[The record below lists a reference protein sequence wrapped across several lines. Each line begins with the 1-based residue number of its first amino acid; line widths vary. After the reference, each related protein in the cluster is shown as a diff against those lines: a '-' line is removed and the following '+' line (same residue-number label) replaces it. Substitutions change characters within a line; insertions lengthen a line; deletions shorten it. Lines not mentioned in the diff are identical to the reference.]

1 MKKILLVFD
10 SHHYPQSLLDFVVNL
25 HQLKP
30 LSLTAVF
37 LSPMDFSALWAFPI
51 VPGSAGPYIAGQD
64 DVALDEKKMHEHIQR
79 FEATCLKNDITFR
92 VHNDTSGLVF
102 EEIKKESRF
111 ADLMLISSEH
121 FYNVFGDQPNEY
133 MKEVIHTSECAVLLL
148 PDSFVFPKRLLLA
161 YDGSASAVFAIKQF
175 AYLLPELSNLDT
187 TLVYGSEK
195 DTELPDQVLAEEI
208 CLRHFGSLKLQR
220 LYIKSASELAEW
232 LQQQAGSLVVTG
244 SFGRSAISQL
254 FKKSMLTE
262 LIRSQKLP
270 LFIAHK

>member
-30 LSLTAVF
+30 LSVTAVF

-64 DVALDEKKMHEHIQR
+64 DVALDEKKMHDHIQR
-79 FEATCLKNDITFR
+79 FEATCVKNDITFR

-133 MKEVIHTSECAVLLL
+133 MKEVLHTSECAVLLL

-187 TLVYGSEK
+187 TLVYG
-195 DTELPDQVLAEEI
+195 
-208 CLRHFGSLKLQR
+208 
-220 LYIKSASELAEW
+220 
-232 LQQQAGSLVVTG
+232 
-244 SFGRSAISQL
+244 
-254 FKKSMLTE
+254 
-262 LIRSQKLP
+262 
-270 LFIAHK
+270 